1 MNMPESGAASADGP
15 ALGAGFPAATRERWR
30 ELVAGVLA
38 KTGVDVD
45 SSAHAPEELLAS
57 ATYDGF
63 TIGPLY
69 VAEDE
74 DDQVQGGGFP
84 GLAPFTRGRR
94 PEGAV
99 TSGWD
104 IRQQHVG
111 PDPAATR
118 KAVLADLENGVTS
131 LWLAA
136 GDQGVPVAGI
146 GEALADVHLDLA
158 PVVLDP
164 GPDTD
169 DAAAAEALL
178 TAWSDRDIPDTAV
191 SGNLGIDPISRVART
206 AVPDDAATA
215 AADIDAAARLAASHA
230 ARYPGLR
237 LITVDG
243 TPYHDAGGSDAQEL
257 GATMAAGVAY
267 LRALTDAGLDLA
279 DAAARLEFRYAATAD
294 QFATIA
300 KLRAARAMWARVAEV
315 CGLPAEQRGMRQHA
329 ATSAAMMT
337 RRDPYV
343 NMLRTTLACFGAGTG
358 GADAVT
364 VRPFDAAL
372 GLPDDFARRIARNT
386 QSLLLEEAHL
396 ARVID
401 PAGGSFFVER
411 LTADLYTAGWA
422 FFQELEAAGGM
433 AAALTSGLVAQRV
446 DEVWQKRRD
455 NLAHRRDP
463 VTGVSEFP
471 DLDEPRVERSAAP
484 GAVTAPSA
492 PTALPRHRYA
502 EDFEALRDRSDA
514 HLDATGER
522 PRVFLATLGPVAA
535 HTARVTFAA
544 NLLQAGGIEPV
555 PGGDDV
561 AAAVAAFRDSGA
573 RVACLCSSD
582 KVYSELAADAA
593 AALKEAG
600 AEKVLLAGKPAER
613 YAAAGV
619 DAFLFAGCDAHS
631 LLVELH
637 DVLGCTQEGGDR

>member
-1 MNMPESGAASADGP
+1 
-15 ALGAGFPAATRERWR
+15 
-30 ELVAGVLA
+30 
-38 KTGVDVD
+38 
-45 SSAHAPEELLAS
+45 
-57 ATYDGF
+57 
-63 TIGPLY
+63 
-69 VAEDE
+69 
-74 DDQVQGGGFP
+74 
-84 GLAPFTRGRR
+84 
-94 PEGAV
+94 
-99 TSGWD
+99 
-104 IRQQHVG
+104 
-111 PDPAATR
+111 
-118 KAVLADLENGVTS
+118 
-131 LWLAA
+131 
-136 GDQGVPVAGI
+136 
-146 GEALADVHLDLA
+146 
-158 PVVLDP
+158 
-164 GPDTD
+164 
-169 DAAAAEALL
+169 
-178 TAWSDRDIPDTAV
+178 
-191 SGNLGIDPISRVART
+191 
-206 AVPDDAATA
+206 
-215 AADIDAAARLAASHA
+215 
-230 ARYPGLR
+230 
-237 LITVDG
+237 
-243 TPYHDAGGSDAQEL
+243 
-257 GATMAAGVAY
+257 
-267 LRALTDAGLDLA
+267 
-279 DAAARLEFRYAATAD
+279 
-294 QFATIA
+294 
-300 KLRAARAMWARVAEV
+300 
-315 CGLPAEQRGMRQHA
+315 
-329 ATSAAMMT
+329 
-337 RRDPYV
+337 
-343 NMLRTTLACFGAGTG
+343 MLRTTLACFGAGTG